1 MRAVCSGKRVIKM
14 DEKNN
19 QVDLEYYD
27 LKGETHHI
35 YMAPGNVQWICN
47 ILFNTERMYDDFIN
61 DPPGWAKDLAGWKWN
76 MQITRDR
83 IHKIRMQVE
92 ESIGRNA

>member
-1 MRAVCSGKRVIKM
+1 MWAVCSGKRVIKM

-47 ILFNTERMYDDFIN
+47 IPVSYTHLFRTNILYHLWGERSRKLGIFAPFLYSIKILQL
-61 DPPGWAKDLAGWKWN
+61 G
-76 MQITRDR
+76 
-83 IHKIRMQVE
+83 HKTDG
-92 ESIGRNA
+92 S